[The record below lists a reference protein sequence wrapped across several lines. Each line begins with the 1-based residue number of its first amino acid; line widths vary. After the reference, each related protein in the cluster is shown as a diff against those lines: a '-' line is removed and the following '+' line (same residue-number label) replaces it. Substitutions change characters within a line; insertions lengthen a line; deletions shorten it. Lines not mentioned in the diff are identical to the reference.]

1 MRIPAVGL
9 FVSHL
14 VCVCGWVFFV
24 WVFHTLLFIS
34 FHICLRL
41 SNIVL
46 LFFTLH
52 YLGMLMYNKGM
63 TLLKQ
68 LNIRIDEDLYSRLQS
83 HADDTYSSVS
93 QVARVAIAKY
103 LETLAEEDARRDSG
117 E

>member
-34 FHICLRL
+34 FHICL
-41 SNIVL
+41 
-46 LFFTLH
+46 H
-52 YLGMLMYNKGM
+52 
-63 TLLKQ
+63 
-68 LNIRIDEDLYSRLQS
+68 LYSRLQS

-103 LETLAEEDARRDSG
+103 LETLAEEEARRDSG